1 MNHNEGAIPQQT
13 AHLEAMA
20 STMREDL
27 EEARAGQV
35 AKPDDE
41 RLANQGARS
50 KAC

>member
-1 MNHNEGAIPQQT
+1 
-13 AHLEAMA
+13 
-20 STMREDL
+20 MREDL